1 MIGIEVLRPLWLV
14 LLLLLPLV
22 FLAWRRWPPPLERR
36 RGRLV
41 LVSRVLLMT
50 LLVLAL
56 AGVRLT
62 TQPTKRAIVAVV
74 DVSASVKSGA
84 GLDSEAATVRAL
96 QASKGPDDLFGVV
109 TFGHDAAVELPL
121 TQDPQ
126 FDTFQTQPDPSYTN
140 VAGALRLAAGLIP
153 DGYARQLVLISDG
166 QQNLDDA
173 ASAVSALRAEGVR
186 VDVLPVGGAP
196 TAEALVTSVDVAS
209 TLREGQVANVTVNL
223 RSTGG
228 AQGKLTLIVDG
239 SELATRDVVLPAG
252 SSAQTFD
259 VPGLAVGLHKV
270 RAELTAVPDTYPENN
285 VGEAAVRVLGRPL
298 VLVLEGKPGE
308 GENVQAALEAAG
320 MSVERK
326 PAIGAPTDTATL
338 GRYDSTVVVDAA
350 ADTFPQDAMSAI
362 ASSVHDLGKGLVT
375 IGGPTSYGPGGWQ
388 GTPLED
394 ALPVKMDIPNRKDKP
409 KVAVVLVMETME
421 DPQADQVVL
430 GAAESVIGQ
439 LSPTDE
445 VAVTDGRSGFLINM
459 TEARNKSAIDKQ
471 LESATLGDPPSYLP
485 FLQMA
490 NDALLKTDAT
500 LKHIVILGDG
510 DASEQN
516 TAPVQDLLQSAE
528 AKGITTSA
536 IGVDVHGNPQ
546 WMSYMQDIA
555 RWGGGRFYESNNPSQ
570 VPQLFLK
577 ESVTSLRPWFEQ
589 TPFFPKIAS
598 GGDLLQG
605 VPTESFPE
613 LGGYVVTTPK
623 PTAEQY
629 LISAKQDPVL
639 AAWSYGLG
647 RSVAWTSDS
656 TGLWTGGFLQ
666 SPVSGILLARMVAW
680 TLPGGANNVQIQAQP
695 RGDGLDV
702 TVTGPATSGA
712 TVSVGVVRPDLQ
724 SSSEALVSAAP
735 GRWDGQVSATT
746 VGIYLIHVAVTKN
759 GQTIGQADAA
769 VSVPYSPEY
778 LQLGR
783 DDGLLHLVAHDGA
796 GTVLRKVQQAWSL
809 PELPIPVSTDI
820 FWLLILVCA
829 LVWPLDVA
837 ARRIT
842 LRPRQLL
849 ANFVEYA
856 REQRMTDLEV
866 AAPPEL
872 TRLRERV
879 AGVRQRAR
887 GAPGPAASEASQT
900 SGPAA
905 SAPAAPGARSS
916 GPGRPKPAPP
926 QASEPAQPTPEEA
939 ALSARLLEARRRKRG
954 QGS

>member
-1 MIGIEVLRPLWLV
+1 MIGVEALRPLWL
-14 LLLLLPLV
+14 LLLLLGPLAY
-22 FLAWRRWPPPLERR
+22 LAWRLWPPPLERG

-41 LVSRVLLMT
+41 LVSRVLLIS

-62 TQPTKRAIVAVV
+62 TQPTRRALVAVV

-84 GLDSEAATVRAL
+84 GLDPEAAAVRGL
-96 QASKGPDDLFGVV
+96 QGSKGPDDLFGVV

-121 TQDPQ
+121 TQNPQ
-126 FDTFQTQPDPSYTN
+126 FDTFQTQPDPSYTD
-140 VAGALRLAAGLIP
+140 VASALRLAAGLIP
-153 DGYARQLVLISDG
+153 DGYARQLVLVSDG
-166 QQNLDDA
+166 QENLDDA

-196 TAEALVTSVDVAS
+196 SAEAVVSSVDVAS
-209 TLREGQVANVTVNL
+209 TLREGQVANVNVNL
-223 RSTGG
+223 RSTGQ

-239 SELATRDVVLPAG
+239 SELTTRDVTLPAG
-252 SSAQTFD
+252 SSTQGFD

-270 RAELTAVPDTYPENN
+270 RAELTAEPDTYPENN

-308 GENVQAALEAAG
+308 GQNVESALQAAG

-326 PAIGAPTDTATL
+326 PSVGAPTDTATL
-338 GRYDSTVVVDAA
+338 GRYDSTVVVDAP
-350 ADTFPQDAMSAI
+350 ADTFPQDAMGAM

-375 IGGPTSYGPGGWQ
+375 IGGPSSYGPGGWQ

-394 ALPVKMDIPNRKDKP
+394 ASPVKMDIPNRKDKP

-430 GAAESVIGQ
+430 GAAQSVIDQ

-459 TEARNKSAIDKQ
+459 TQAKNKAAIDRQ
-471 LESATLGDPPSYLP
+471 LQSATLGDPPSYTP

-500 LKHIVILGDG
+500 LKHVVVLGDG
-510 DASEQN
+510 DASDQTSQAVQN
-516 TAPVQDLLQSAE
+516 LLQGAE
-528 AKGITTSA
+528 AKGVTTSA
-536 IGVDVHGNPQ
+536 IAVDVHGNAQ
-546 WMSYMQDIA
+546 NMTYMQDLA

-577 ESVTSLRPWFEQ
+577 ESVTSLRPWYEQ
-589 TPFFPKIAS
+589 TPFFPKIAA

-605 VPTESFPE
+605 VPTGSFPQ
-613 LGGYVVTTPK
+613 LGGYVVTTPR

-629 LISAKQDPVL
+629 LISTKQDPVL

-656 TGLWTGGFLQ
+656 TGLWTSGFLQ
-666 SPVSGILLARMVAW
+666 SPVSGPLLARMVAW
-680 TLPGGANNVQIQAQP
+680 TLPGEGNNVKIQAQP
-695 RGDGLDV
+695 SGDGLDV
-702 TVTGPATSGA
+702 TVSGPATAGA

-724 SSSEALVSAAP
+724 SSSQALVAAAP
-735 GRWDGQVSATT
+735 GRWQGRITGTT
-746 VGIYLIHVAVTKN
+746 VGIYLVHAAVTKG
-759 GQTIGQADAA
+759 GQTVGQADAA
-769 VSVPYSPEY
+769 ISVPYSPEY

-783 DDGLLHLVAHDGA
+783 NDGLLHLVARDGA
-796 GTVLRKVQQAWSL
+796 GIVLRRAQQAWSL
-809 PELPIPVSTDI
+809 PPLPVPVSTDI
-820 FWLLILVCA
+820 FWFLILLCV
-829 LVWPLDVA
+829 LVWPLDIA

-849 ANFVEYA
+849 ANVAEYA

-866 AAPPEL
+866 AAPAEL
-872 TRLRERV
+872 ARLRERV
-879 AGVRQRAR
+879 EGVRRRAR
-887 GAPGPAASEASQT
+887 EAPVEPSPL
-900 SGPAA
+900 SGPA
-905 SAPAAPGARSS
+905 PAGSVPAGGGA
-916 GPGRPKPAPP
+916 GRAK
-926 QASEPAQPTPEEA
+926 PAQPAQPQPQPVPPSAEEE
-939 ALSARLLEARRRKRG
+939 ALSARLLEARRKKRG
-954 QGS
+954 KGRS

>member
-1 MIGIEVLRPLWLV
+1 MIGIEVLRPLWL
-14 LLLLLPLV
+14 LLLPLAPLAY
-22 FLAWRRWPPPLERR
+22 LAWRRWPPPLARG

-41 LVSRVLLMT
+41 LVSRILLMS

-62 TQPTKRAIVAVV
+62 THPTKRALVAVV
-74 DVSASVKSGA
+74 DVSASVKSGS
-84 GLDSEAATVRAL
+84 GLDSEAARVRAI

-109 TFGHDAAVELPL
+109 TFGHDGAVELPL
-121 TQDPQ
+121 TQNPQ
-126 FDTFQTQPDPSYTN
+126 FDTFQTQPDPSYTD

-166 QQNLDDA
+166 QENLGDA
-173 ASAVSALRAEGVR
+173 ATAVSALRAEGVR

-196 TAEALVTSVDVAS
+196 SAEALVSAVEVAS

-223 RSTGG
+223 RSTGQ

-239 SELATRDVVLPAG
+239 SELSTRDVTLPAG
-252 SSAQTFD
+252 SSSQSFD
-259 VPGLAVGLHKV
+259 VPGLAVGLHRI
-270 RAELTAVPDTYPENN
+270 RAELTADPDTYPENN

-308 GENVQAALEAAG
+308 GQNVESALEAAG

-326 PAIGAPTDTATL
+326 SAVGAPTDTATL
-338 GRYDSTVVVDAA
+338 GRYDSTVVVDAP
-350 ADTFPQDAMSAI
+350 ADTFPQDAMAAI
-362 ASSVHDLGKGLVT
+362 ASSVHNLGKGLVT
-375 IGGPTSYGPGGWQ
+375 VGGPSSYGPGGWQ
-388 GTPLED
+388 GTPLEE
-394 ALPVKMDIPNRKDKP
+394 ASPVRMDIPNRKDKP

-430 GAAESVIGQ
+430 GAAESVIDQ
-439 LSPTDE
+439 LSPNDE

-459 TEARNKSAIDKQ
+459 TQVKNKGAIDKQ
-471 LESATLGDPPSYLP
+471 LESATLGDPPSYMP

-510 DASEQN
+510 DATEQN
-516 TAPVQDLLQSAE
+516 TQPVQTLLQGAE
-528 AKGITTSA
+528 AKGVTTSA
-536 IGVDVHGNPQ
+536 IAVDVHGNPQ
-546 WMSYMQDIA
+546 WMSYMQDLA

-589 TPFFPKIAS
+589 TPFFPKIAA
-598 GGDLLQG
+598 GGDLLRG
-605 VPTESFPE
+605 VPTDAFPQ

-629 LISAKQDPVL
+629 LISTKQDPVL
-639 AAWSYGLG
+639 AAWSFGLG

-656 TGLWTGGFLQ
+656 TGLWTSGFLQ
-666 SPVSGILLARMVAW
+666 SPISGVLLARMVAW
-680 TLPGGANNVQIQAQP
+680 TLPGEGNNVQIQAKP
-695 RGDGLDV
+695 SGDGLDV

-712 TVSVGVVRPDLQ
+712 AVSVGVVRPDLQ
-724 SSSEALVSAAP
+724 SSSQSLVAAAP
-735 GRWDGQVSATT
+735 GRWQGQITGTT
-746 VGIYLIHVAVTKN
+746 VGIYLLHAAVTKN
-759 GQTIGQADAA
+759 GQVVGQADAA
-769 VSVPYSPEY
+769 ISVPYSPEY

-783 DDGLLHLVAHDGA
+783 DDALLRLVARNGA
-796 GTVLRKVQQAWSL
+796 GVALQKAQQAWSL
-809 PELPIPVSTDI
+809 PPLPVPVSTDI
-820 FWLLILVCA
+820 FWFLILLCV
-829 LVWPLDVA
+829 LVWPIDVA

-849 ANFVEYA
+849 ANIAEYA
-856 REQRMTDLEV
+856 REQRMTNLEV
-866 AAPPEL
+866 AAPAEL

-879 AGVRQRAR
+879 EGMRHRSR
-887 GAPGPAASEASQT
+887 EGPASPARSPSSE
-900 SGPAA
+900 
-905 SAPAAPGARSS
+905 APAAEPARS
-916 GPGRPKPAPP
+916 RPKPAPRG
-926 QASEPAQPTPEEA
+926 SEPQPSPPTAEEA
-939 ALSARLLEARRRKRG
+939 ALSARLLEARRKKRG

>member
-1 MIGIEVLRPLWLV
+1 MIGVEVLRPLWL
-14 LLLLLPLV
+14 LLLLLTPLAY
-22 FLAWRRWPPPLERR
+22 LAWRRWPPPLERR

-41 LVSRVLLMT
+41 LVSRILLMS

-62 TQPTKRAIVAVV
+62 TQPTKRALVAVV
-74 DVSASVKSGA
+74 DVSASVKSGR

-109 TFGHDAAVELPL
+109 TFGHDGAVELPL
-121 TQDPQ
+121 TQNPQ

-153 DGYARQLVLISDG
+153 DGYARQLVLVSDG
-166 QQNLDDA
+166 QENLDDA
-173 ASAVSALRAEGVR
+173 ASAVSALRAEGIR

-196 TAEALVTSVDVAS
+196 SAEALVSAVEVAS

-223 RSTGG
+223 RSTGQ
-228 AQGKLTLIVDG
+228 AQGKVTLIVDG
-239 SELATRDVVLPAG
+239 SELATRDVTLPAG
-252 SSAQTFD
+252 SSTQAFD
-259 VPGLAVGLHKV
+259 VPGLAVGLHKI
-270 RAELTAVPDTYPENN
+270 RTELMAEPDTYPENN

-308 GENVQAALEAAG
+308 GQNVESALEAAG
-320 MSVERK
+320 MNVERK

-338 GRYDSTVVVDAA
+338 GRYDSTVVVDAP
-350 ADTFPQDAMSAI
+350 ADTFPHDAMAAI
-362 ASSVHDLGKGLVT
+362 ASSVRDLGKGLVT
-375 IGGPTSYGPGGWQ
+375 VGGPSSYGPGGWQ

-394 ALPVKMDIPNRKDKP
+394 ASPVRMDIPNRKDKP

-430 GAAESVIGQ
+430 GAAESVIDQ
-439 LSPTDE
+439 LSPNDE

-459 TEARNKSAIDKQ
+459 TQARNKAAIDKQ
-471 LESATLGDPPSYLP
+471 LESATLGDPPSYMP

-516 TAPVQDLLQSAE
+516 PQPVQNLLQGAE
-528 AKGITTSA
+528 TKGVTTSA
-536 IGVDVHGNPQ
+536 IAVDVHGNPQ
-546 WMSYMQDIA
+546 WMSYMQDLA

-589 TPFFPKIAS
+589 TPFFPKVAA

-605 VPTESFPE
+605 VPTSAFPQ

-629 LISAKQDPVL
+629 LVSTKQDPVL
-639 AAWSYGLG
+639 AAWSYGVG

-656 TGLWTGGFLQ
+656 TGLWTSGFLQ
-666 SPVSGILLARMVAW
+666 SPVSGALLARMVAW
-680 TLPGGANNVQIQAQP
+680 TLPGEGNNVQIQARP
-695 RGDGLDV
+695 SGDGLDV

-724 SSSEALVSAAP
+724 SSSQALVAAAP
-735 GRWDGQVSATT
+735 GRWQGQVTGAT
-746 VGIYLIHVAVTKN
+746 VGIYLLHGAVIKN
-759 GQTIGQADAA
+759 GQTVGQADAA
-769 VSVPYSPEY
+769 ISVPYSPEY

-783 DDGLLHLVAHDGA
+783 DDGLLRLIARDGA
-796 GTVLRKVQQAWSL
+796 GVVLQRAQNAWSL
-809 PELPIPVSTDI
+809 PPLPVPVNTDI
-820 FWLLILVCA
+820 FWFLILICV

-849 ANFVEYA
+849 ANIAEYA

-866 AAPPEL
+866 AAPAEL

-879 AGVRQRAR
+879 AGMRQRGREA
-887 GAPGPAASEASQT
+887 AGPAPPDRADPSR

-905 SAPAAPGARSS
+905 A
-916 GPGRPKPAPP
+916 RPKPDRPVEQQPAPL
-926 QASEPAQPTPEEA
+926 TPEEA
-939 ALSARLLEARRRKRG
+939 ALSARLLEARRKKRG
-954 QGS
+954 RGS